1 VPAAYAP
8 PPPSQEKP
16 PRDVRIASAHVD
28 RVAFLPTAET
38 HPSGTWYVTGYFIIP
53 QIGVAVSDRTQIS
66 LTGFAGPFER
76 DPLVLTDLSV
86 KSVLAR
92 GYRYR
97 LAAIGAVSGL
107 IGFEAGFGFIGRAG
121 FVAQLCF
128 EDTCRSSVNVSTN
141 MGFAAAV
148 IMLNGVG
155 AVLKVSE
162 LVSLLGE
169 GAILIGAGPGGVE
182 EAHGAAV
189 DVGLRLSR
197 ERWGLDFAIGSGAQ
211 EGQRPGPFG
220 LIAFTYRFL
229 P

>member
-1 VPAAYAP
+1 M
-8 PPPSQEKP
+8 
-16 PRDVRIASAHVD
+16 RIASAHVD

-38 HPSGTWYVTGYFIIP
+38 HPSGTWYIGDYDILVP
-53 QIGVAVSDRTQIS
+53 HVGVAVSDRTQVTLV
-66 LTGFAGPFER
+66 LTGDPFAR
-76 DPLVLTDLSV
+76 DPLGLADVSV

-97 LAAIGAVSGL
+97 LAAIGAISGL
-107 IGFEAGFGFIGRAG
+107 IGFEQGFGFVGRAG
-121 FVAQLCF
+121 FVTQLCF

-141 MGFAAAV
+141 MGFAGAV
-148 IMLNGVG
+148 VILNGVG
-155 AVLKVSE
+155 FVLKVSE
-162 LVSLLGE
+162 LVSILAE

-182 EAHGAAV
+182 EAHGGGG

-197 ERWGLDFAIGSGAQ
+197 ERWGLDFAAGALGRGAG
-211 EGQRPGPFG
+211 ENSVPLL